1 MISLIFT
8 VVLVCVCAGALIV
21 AWIGEIEDRFYG
33 LRVSAPDSAESFL
46 RFVAGRGGCSDE
58 VDHMTKSNQD
68 EANELELQLQELQ
81 KRRQWTVDSM
91 QSVRVA
97 YATNANPR
105 LSREMEQLKRDYDA
119 LTEDIEATLLQIAEC
134 EEADWSPW

>member
-1 MISLIFT
+1 
-8 VVLVCVCAGALIV
+8 
-21 AWIGEIEDRFYG
+21 
-33 LRVSAPDSAESFL
+33 
-46 RFVAGRGGCSDE
+46 
-58 VDHMTKSNQD
+58 MTKSNQD